1 MKVARQKNGYLR
13 DNLTE
18 SVGMQPLSL
27 ESKMDVIS
35 TEVYLNDGRK
45 LTVSMNRKAV
55 AKIDPDI
62 HEIFYDVPC
71 MIRKKV
77 RRAA

>member
-1 MKVARQKNGYLR
+1 
-13 DNLTE
+13 
-18 SVGMQPLSL
+18 
-27 ESKMDVIS
+27 MDVIS

-62 HEIFYDVPC
+62 HEIFFDVPC
-71 MIRKKV
+71 MLSKESTPRSMKQLQACECDVCKAACATILKWRVIR
-77 RRAA
+77 